1 MWNKPEKSSRAA
13 FLVDGS
19 NIHATAKNLGFFLD
33 YKKLIDSFDGTVF
46 RACYFTALP
55 PETEQSTLRPMVD
68 YLAYNGW
75 HLYLKEWK
83 EFINDGVPK
92 IKGNMDIEI
101 AVIALEIAPYVT
113 DIFLFS
119 GDGDFTFLVD
129 ALQRRHGIRVT
140 VVSSI
145 KTNPVMCADEL
156 RRQADAFVE
165 INDLKEHCSRSPA
178 SIRRGVREVMGE

>member
-1 MWNKPEKSSRAA
+1 MSWNRASKSSRTA

-19 NIHATAKNLGFFLD
+19 NIHATCKNLNFFLD
-33 YKKLIDSFDGTVF
+33 YQKLVDGFEGTVF
-46 RACYFTALP
+46 RAVYFTALP
-55 PETEQSTLRPMVD
+55 PESEQSTLRPMVD
-68 YLAYNGW
+68 WMSYNGW
-75 HLYLKEWK
+75 HIIQKEWK
-83 EFINDGVPK
+83 EYTNDGVIK

-113 DIFLFS
+113 DVFLFS

-145 KTNPVMCADEL
+145 KTNPVMCDTKL
-156 RRQADAFVE
+156 RRQADAFIEV
-165 INDLKEHCSRSPA
+165 NDLREHCSRA
-178 SIRRGVREVMGE
+178 LQRRGLSVMGD